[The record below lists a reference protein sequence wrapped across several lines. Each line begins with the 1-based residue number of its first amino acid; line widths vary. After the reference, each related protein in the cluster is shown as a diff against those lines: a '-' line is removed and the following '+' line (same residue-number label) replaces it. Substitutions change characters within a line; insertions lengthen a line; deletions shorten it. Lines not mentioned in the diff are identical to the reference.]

1 MAEMADWTRDDELVR
16 QLLSPF
22 ERVEPAL
29 LDRTRRRRRGRVAL
43 PAFGAAAASAALAA
57 TALAVTGV
65 FGPLHG
71 ASLQPSV
78 PNLALR
84 SGVACQLIGGTAAH
98 AQTTLAQNGYQV
110 EWRFQRWGADLLS
123 PGAGSTP
130 GAVGGGY
137 SSAPESVP
145 PDSVVWD
152 ITPDTRTSGSVFV
165 FVEAPNDPN
174 APHIVP
180 PDCANGQP

>member
-1 MAEMADWTRDDELVR
+1 MAEIADWTRDDELVR
-16 QLLSPF
+16 HLLSPL
-22 ERVEPAL
+22 ERVEPVL

-43 PAFGAAAASAALAA
+43 PAFVAAGASAALAA

-71 ASLQPSV
+71 ASIQPS
-78 PNLALR
+78 ALG
-84 SGVACQLIGGTAAH
+84 SGAACGLIGGTAAH
-98 AQTTLAQNGYQV
+98 AQTTLAQNGYRV

-123 PGAGSTP
+123 PASGSTP

-180 PDCANGQP
+180 PDCAHGRP